1 MRKLSERK
9 ITDAIQSE
17 HSLLGSELKTGYVD
31 EPFLTT
37 KEIARELVVTDRTI
51 QNLVSRGIIRK
62 IQIGRCVRFL
72 KSEVLS
78 DLQNQK

>member
-1 MRKLSERK
+1 MRELSERK
-9 ITDAIQSE
+9 ITNTIQSE
-17 HSLLGSELKTGYVD
+17 RSLLGSELTTGSAD
-31 EPFLTT
+31 EPILTT
-37 KEIARELVVTDRTI
+37 KQIARELKVTDRTI

-72 KSEVLS
+72 KSEVMA